1 MSASDIKNNIV
12 DPRRPEDTRRFDKAR
27 KYLRLFMRDTPQM
40 NRLLLKEESDDEL
53 LSFAIDMTISDWN
66 STTPMISRVDIG
78 NFPSLYLLMHGG
90 AIQLLKSQGILQA
103 RNELN
108 YNTGGSSFM
117 RSNKTNYYQSW
128 MINFSNEYE
137 MKKRN
142 MKIQQNI
149 AGGWGGVA
157 SEYDQIGYS
166 W

>member
-1 MSASDIKNNIV
+1 MAGGGIESNVV
-12 DPRRPEDTRRFDKAR
+12 DPRDRESTRRFDKAK
-27 KYLRLFMRDTPQM
+27 KYLRLFLLDTPQT
-40 NRLLLKEESDDEL
+40 NRLLLKKESEDDL
-53 LSFAIDMTISDWN
+53 LTFAIDMALSDWN
-66 STTPMISRVDIG
+66 STTPMIGAVTIK
-78 NFPSLYLLMHGG
+78 NFPSLYLLMHGA
-90 AIQLLKSQGILQA
+90 AIQVLKSQGLLQA

-108 YNTGGSSFM
+108 YQAGSSSFV

-157 SEYDQIGYS
+157 SEYDRLGYS